1 MADGGG
7 DQGGI
12 FWGDAPNQGESGQSS
27 TTVNRVK
34 YREFIRTFRLDDVHI
49 YRDALRSAMVM
60 RRPVMEV
67 DVDHLM
73 EFDEELTNE
82 LLVRPGIHLPVF
94 EKAALEAAVSSS
106 IVEETDDLEVGLQI
120 TLISSKQPMS
130 IRKLLSN
137 QVSNLVTIPG
147 IVISTSRVK
156 AKATVV
162 YAQCKSCQT
171 VKQVQVRAGFG
182 GASLPRVCDRPR
194 QPNEAPCGVDPYTI
208 LPEKCKYVDQQ
219 TWKLQEA
226 PEAVPTGEMPRSIMM
241 TVDRHLV
248 DSASPGKRVLVTAIM
263 SVMTSAMGKG
273 QRGAV
278 AVRTP
283 YLQVLGIRH
292 GFEQRSQEG
301 ASLTQFTPAEEEQFV
316 SMSRDPELYAQLCR
330 SIAPSIFGSE
340 NVKRALAC
348 LLFGGARKQLDD
360 GARLRGDINVLLLGD
375 PSVAKSQFLK
385 FIEKSAPIAV
395 YTSGK
400 GSSAAGLT
408 ASVTQD
414 SSSREFYLEGGAMV
428 LADGGVVCIDEFDKM
443 REQDR
448 VAIHEAMEQQ
458 TISIAKAGIT
468 TVLNTRT
475 SVLAAANPTFGRC
488 ARHGQTEERPGA
500 SVYCH
505 GVAVTTRSRAPPPPR
520 LTDVSPPVVLALCRY
535 DDSKNA
541 AEQVDF
547 QSTILSRFDMIFI
560 LRDVFEKEKD
570 TRLAQHIL
578 GVHMRGGANSAS
590 GNTSAENSEQNTADI
605 DILTLKRYVAYARAR
620 CSPRLSEAA
629 VSRLESFYVK
639 IRQEV
644 QVAANEAEQ
653 AGRAPRAVP
662 ITVRQ
667 LEAIIRISESLA
679 KMRLDTVASE
689 DDVAMAIELFNVS
702 TLQAARM
709 GDIQLEGQDDGSG
722 KSCENHINQRVPINA
737 TVGRRQLTS
746 DLNAQ
751 GLDGSAINRAINA
764 LVKRGDFQEVN
775 QGRKLRRIK

>member
-1 MADGGG
+1 MGDEGGV
-7 DQGGI
+7 
-12 FWGDAPNQGESGQSS
+12 FWGDAPNQGDSGQSS

-67 DVDHLM
+67 DIDHLM

-82 LLVRPGIHLPVF
+82 LLVKPGIHLPVF

-106 IVEETDDLEVGLQI
+106 IVEETDELEVGLQI

-171 VKQVQVRAGFG
+171 VKQVQVRAGFA
-182 GASLPRVCDRPR
+182 GAQLPRVCDRPR
-194 QPNEAPCGVDPYTI
+194 QPNEAPCGVDPYVV
-208 LPEKCKYVDQQ
+208 LPTKCKYVDQQ

-248 DSASPGKRVLVTAIM
+248 DRASPGNRVLVTAIM
-263 SVMTSAMGKG
+263 SVMTSASGKAG
-273 QRGAV
+273 RGAV

-301 ASLTQFTPAEEEQFV
+301 QSLSQFTPAEEEQFV
-316 SMSRDPELYAQLCR
+316 QMSRDPELYTQICR

-348 LLFGGARKQLDD
+348 LLFGGARKELAD

-385 FIEKSAPIAV
+385 FIEKSAPVAV

-408 ASVTQD
+408 ATVTQD

-475 SVLAAANPTFGRC
+475 SVLAAANPTFGR
-488 ARHGQTEERPGA
+488 
-500 SVYCH
+500 
-505 GVAVTTRSRAPPPPR
+505 
-520 LTDVSPPVVLALCRY
+520 Y
-535 DDSKNA
+535 DDGKNA

-578 GVHMRGGANSAS
+578 GVHMRGGASADASAS
-590 GNTSAENSEQNTADI
+590 AEPNAADI
-605 DILTLKRYVAYARAR
+605 DILTLKRYVAYARAK

-679 KMRLDTVASE
+679 KMRLDSVASE

-751 GLDGSAINRAINA
+751 GLDQSAINRAINA